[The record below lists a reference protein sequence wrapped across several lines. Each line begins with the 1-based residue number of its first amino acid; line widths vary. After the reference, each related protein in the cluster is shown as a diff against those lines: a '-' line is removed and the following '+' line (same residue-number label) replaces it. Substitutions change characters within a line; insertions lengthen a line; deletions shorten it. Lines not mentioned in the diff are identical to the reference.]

1 MSKINVMD
9 TSFLM
14 QYPDYV
20 KSKKKTED
28 VFIIPDVVIR
38 ELDLLKNAPDRE
50 KAGRARKASW
60 AILEAQNRGK
70 AVVIDKY
77 SGNTDTLSSKT
88 DNRVIDAAVE
98 LKKKG
103 YDVVLHTTDVLM
115 GVVAGSHG
123 IEVKTRGKLPL
134 SDYMAA
140 LPVAVT
146 VSIFIWVLFESAIL
160 TISSFVISF
169 LLVIWGLIRGFI
181 PTGQSTSY
189 NSYHSV
195 GADSEIHSWFRKR
208 SDDNFNPCLAF
219 IPGNI
224 YHGWDT
230 IDRANEHRITPLEMD
245 RWDSHSSFDR
255 DSIFRD

>member
-50 KAGRARKASW
+50 KAGRARRASRV
-60 AILEAQNRGK
+60 ILEAQNKGK

-77 SGNTDTLSSKT
+77 SGNTNALSSKT
-88 DNRVIDAAVE
+88 DNRVIDAALE
-98 LKKKG
+98 LKRRG

-123 IEVKTRGKLPL
+123 ITVKTSGIEGENRGKLPL
-134 SDYMAA
+134 SAYIQ
-140 LPVAVT
+140 PIV
-146 VSIFIWVLFESAIL
+146 VSLIMSLFIGLLFDSIIAGIL
-160 TISSFVISF
+160 ASTI
-169 LLVIWGLIRGFI
+169 LLLMTWPRLTRK
-181 PTGQSTSY
+181 STSSD
-189 NSYHSV
+189 SYSTWEFH
-195 GADSEIHSWFRKR
+195 
-208 SDDNFNPCLAF
+208 SDDWDAHNDDWDAYNDERTNPCLAF
-219 IPGNI
+219 MPGNI
-224 YHGWDT
+224 YHSSWL
-230 IDRANEHRITPLEMD
+230 REHAR
-245 RWDSHSSFDR
+245 RWE
-255 DSIFRD
+255 

>member
-50 KAGRARKASW
+50 KAGRARKASR

-134 SDYMAA
+134 SDYI
-140 LPVAVT
+140 LTIVVISIWT
-146 VSIFIWVLFESAIL
+146 VSIGALFESIIAGILTFAIL
-160 TISSFVISF
+160 FPFMMWS
-169 LLVIWGLIRGFI
+169 LIRGS
-181 PTGQSTSY
+181 GLAGESTSS

-195 GADSEIHSWFRKR
+195 GSDSEFHS
-208 SDDNFNPCLAF
+208 SLLNHNDDDHNPCLAF
-219 IPGNI
+219 MAGNI
-224 YHGWDT
+224 YHSQY
-230 IDRANEHRITPLEMD
+230 ILRITRD
-245 RWDSHSSFDR
+245 RWDSHSSSAFHDW
-255 DSIFRD
+255 